1 MFYRSSYKLLPII
14 IFVISTVV
22 IAQNNPQQNQKAQKI
37 YQQYQE
43 ISQQLEGVQKQALED
58 EKIQKQSEEF
68 TQELKTEMIRQ
79 DSSVEGKISRQ
90 EKLMEEYKKAQ
101 ASGSKEEMTA
111 IQQKFQGVSQ
121 DLQSVQ
127 QKALQNPE
135 LVKERDEFNN
145 ALIAKM
151 TEIEP
156 KTPDLLAQL
165 QSLSQ
170 KLQQSSQH

>member
-1 MFYRSSYKLLPII
+1 
-14 IFVISTVV
+14 
-22 IAQNNPQQNQKAQKI
+22 
-37 YQQYQE
+37 
-43 ISQQLEGVQKQALED
+43 
-58 EKIQKQSEEF
+58 
-68 TQELKTEMIRQ
+68 
-79 DSSVEGKISRQ
+79 
-90 EKLMEEYKKAQ
+90 MEEYKKAQ